1 MGSLMTAR
9 NVAVKALGLAA
20 ATTLLLTPQAAADP
34 GDETNS
40 LNEFGVEM
48 ATDEC
53 DAAWIQVTVD
63 GAPQVPDRYSVFY
76 KGMESDCTLR
86 ARFVGVAAD
95 GVTPVTTDYVTTNSR
110 QEGAFAVP
118 DAYRCHVEFGVQ
130 RRNGTYHTELLR
142 PQKPEVSTCP
152 SA

>member
-1 MGSLMTAR
+1 MGSFRTAR

-20 ATTLLLTPQAAADP
+20 ATTLILTPQAAADP
-34 GDETNS
+34 GDVTNS

-53 DAAWIQVTVD
+53 GAAWIQVTVD

-76 KGMESDCTLR
+76 KGMEPGCTLR
-86 ARFVGVAAD
+86 ARFVGFAAD
-95 GVTPVTTDYVTTNSR
+95 KVTRVTTDYVTTNDR

-118 DAYRCHVEFGVQ
+118 DVYRCHVEFGVQ
-130 RRNGTYHTELLR
+130 RRNGTYHTVVLR
-142 PQKPEVSTCP
+142 PQKPEVPNCP